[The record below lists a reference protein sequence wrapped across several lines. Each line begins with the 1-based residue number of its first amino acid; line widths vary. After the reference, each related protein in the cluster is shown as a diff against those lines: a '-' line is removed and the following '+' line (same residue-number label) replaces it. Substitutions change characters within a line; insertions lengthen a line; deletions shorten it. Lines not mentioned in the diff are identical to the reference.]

1 MKKTLFLL
9 LLFLLSSA
17 VYSTTWIITNSGYT
31 FTPASVTITF
41 GDDVNFTLESIHNAV
56 EVTKATW
63 DVDGNT
69 ALPGGFQTLIG
80 GGLVPS
86 SQLAVG
92 THYYVCSPHASLG
105 MKGVIIV
112 QGITGIEK
120 NKFQPDFSIYP
131 NPSNNLITIK
141 ASNNLTGS
149 KYFITDQT
157 GRQVFDGKLVGEAT
171 LVDVSQL
178 SPGIYIIQIIGNRKQ
193 SFKIIKK

>member
-63 DVDGNT
+63 DVNGNT
-69 ALPGGFQTLIG
+69 ALAGGFQTSLG

-86 SQLAVG
+86 SQLGVG
-92 THYYVCSPHASLG
+92 THYYVCSPHASLN

-112 QGITGIEK
+112 QSITGIEK

-149 KYFITDQT
+149 KYFLTDQQ
-157 GRQVFDGKLVGEAT
+157 GREVLDGKLVGEAT

-178 SPGIYIIQIIGNRKQ
+178 SPGIYLIQIIGNRKQ
-193 SFKIIKK
+193 SFKVIKK

>member
-41 GDDVNFTLESIHNAV
+41 GDDVNFTLESIHNAI

-63 DVDGNT
+63 DANGNT
-69 ALPGGFQTLIG
+69 ALAGGFQKSFG

-86 SQLAVG
+86 SQLGVG

-112 QGITGIEK
+112 QSITGIEK

-149 KYFITDQT
+149 KYFITDQQ

-178 SPGIYIIQIIGNRKQ
+178 SPGIYLIQIIGNRRQ
-193 SFKIIKK
+193 SFKVIKK